1 MVTVATECCA
11 FQRGSQ
17 AAIKKDAFLTSGQQ
31 QGHCRFKVS
40 FEGETL

>member
-17 AAIKKDAFLTSGQQ
+17 GAVKKDAFLTFGQQ
-31 QGHCRFKVS
+31 QGRRRFKVS